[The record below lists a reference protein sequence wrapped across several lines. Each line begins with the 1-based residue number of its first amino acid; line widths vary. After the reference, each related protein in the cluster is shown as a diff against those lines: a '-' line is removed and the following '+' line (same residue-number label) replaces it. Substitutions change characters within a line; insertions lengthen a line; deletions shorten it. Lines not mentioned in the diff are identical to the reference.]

1 MTEADLIRKPFFW
14 LSLAL
19 ILLFIFAFS
28 LPDNRLHIIFCQ
40 VGQGDAIL
48 INYKD
53 KQILVDGGPNKDVL
67 NCLGRN
73 MPFWDRNLEMVI
85 LTHPEKDHFTGLI
98 DVFENYK
105 IDYFVST
112 EVSNNSL
119 GFKEFQK
126 VLLEENYLFYN
137 PQEGDRI
144 KIDSLE
150 FLFLWPR
157 LKMDDENYTGNSLNE
172 ISVVFQLS
180 FKKFDVLFTGD
191 ISSKTEESLEVSEI
205 EILKVGHHG
214 SKYSTSNIFLD
225 KIKPKLAVICVGK
238 NSFGHPHPDA
248 LDRLKKRS
256 IKTLRTDESEV
267 RVITNGYHY
276 QIFPS
281 LLE

>member
-1 MTEADLIRKPFFW
+1 MTEVDLIRKPFFW
-14 LSLAL
+14 LSLVL

-28 LPDNRLHIIFCQ
+28 LPDNRLHITFCQ

-48 INYKD
+48 ISHKN

-67 NCLGRN
+67 NCLGKN

-105 IDYFVST
+105 IDYFIST

-119 GFKEFQK
+119 GFREFQK
-126 VLLEENYLFYN
+126 VLLEENTLSYN
-137 PQEGDRI
+137 SQKGDRI
-144 KIDSLE
+144 KIDPLE
-150 FLFLWPR
+150 FLFLWPE
-157 LKMDDENYTGNSLNE
+157 LKMNDKNYTGKNLNE

-191 ISSKTEESLEVSEI
+191 ISSKTEESLEVSEV
-205 EILKVGHHG
+205 EVLKVGHHG
-214 SKYSTSNIFLD
+214 SRYSTSNNFLD

-238 NSFGHPHPDA
+238 NSFGHPHPDV
-248 LDRLKKRS
+248 LGRLGKRF
-256 IKTLRTDESEV
+256 IKTLRTDDGEV
-267 RVITNGYHY
+267 IIVSNGYNY
-276 QIFPS
+276 QIAS
-281 LLE
+281 Q